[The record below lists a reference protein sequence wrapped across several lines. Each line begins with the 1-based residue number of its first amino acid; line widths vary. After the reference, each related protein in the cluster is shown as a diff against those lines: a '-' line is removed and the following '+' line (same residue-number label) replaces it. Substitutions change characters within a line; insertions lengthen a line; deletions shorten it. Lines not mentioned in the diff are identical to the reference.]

1 MASRLVVGL
10 FHSSGIADDAVH
22 RLMTEGVAP
31 RDIARRVL
39 KVVAPIPPILQSE
52 IAALEVDPLVLGN
65 VRAGFAQFIGND
77 ETAVFVRTES
87 DEHVEFAADIL
98 KQYVPITIEIV
109 PLVPGPQTPAAQ

>member
-39 KVVAPIPPILQSE
+39 KEVAPIPPILQSE

-65 VRAGFAQFIGND
+65 VRYPEAVRCDHNRNRAPCAGP
-77 ETAVFVRTES
+77 
-87 DEHVEFAADIL
+87 ADTRCAIATTPL
-98 KQYVPITIEIV
+98 SRRSEQIV
-109 PLVPGPQTPAAQ
+109 Q